1 MLNELAYIS
10 VFTCEFNENMANY
23 NLIVVGVVTVGY
35 FAARRRWLF
44 CVNRNTNSEIIDQMK
59 NAD

>member
-23 NLIVVGVVTVGY
+23 NLIFVGVVTVGY

-44 CVNRNTNSEIIDQMK
+44 CVNRNTNS
-59 NAD
+59 